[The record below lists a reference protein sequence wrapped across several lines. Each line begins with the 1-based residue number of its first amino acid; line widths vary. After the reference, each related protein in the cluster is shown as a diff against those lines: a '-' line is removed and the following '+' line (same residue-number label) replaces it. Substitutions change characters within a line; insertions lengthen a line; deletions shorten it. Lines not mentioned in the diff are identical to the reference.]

1 MKLKRI
7 FAWIGIILLAG
18 MYILTLVFSL
28 MHGEVA
34 MDLFKASIYCTIII
48 HVFLYAYT
56 MVYRYLKG
64 RGDDMRRESDE
75 TGKTDKVSKM
85 DENNKTNENTQD

>member
-1 MKLKRI
+1 MKLKLI

-48 HVFLYAYT
+48 PVFLYAYT

-64 RGDDMRRESDE
+64 HGEDMRKEAAKASKTDE
-75 TGKTDKVSKM
+75 AKTTDKTNKTDKV
-85 DENNKTNENTQD
+85 N

>member
-7 FAWIGIILLAG
+7 FAWLGIILLAG

-48 HVFLYAYT
+48 PVFLYTYN
-56 MVYRYLKG
+56 MIYRYLKG
-64 RGDDMRRESDE
+64 RGDDMRREADEAEKSD
-75 TGKTDKVSKM
+75 KDWW
-85 DENNKTNENTQD
+85 N

>member
-28 MHGEVA
+28 MHGEIA

-48 HVFLYAYT
+48 PVFLYAYT
-56 MVYRYLKG
+56 MMYRYLKG
-64 RGDDMRRESDE
+64 RGEDMRRKSDE
-75 TGKTDKVSKM
+75 PEEIKQTHTTSNAEETDK
-85 DENNKTNENTQD
+85 E